1 MCRVVA
7 REGGLISRTVVR
19 AERNTDRRY
28 HTTGGSMAALQLLVL
43 GGLASIAVGIVQ
55 LARGDAMADLGRT
68 LALHFVSSAYRLSR
82 DKSQR

>member
-1 MCRVVA
+1 MV
-7 REGGLISRTVVR
+7 
-19 AERNTDRRY
+19 
-28 HTTGGSMAALQLLVL
+28 ALQLLVL

-68 LALHFVSSAYRLSR
+68 LALHFVSPAYRLSR